1 MSEQVYTDVFDAEVV
16 LTDAVRA
23 VILTKH
29 PEVAGF
35 IENIG
40 DVLLTPDELRR
51 SIRDERQV
59 LYYRYE
65 ENVLSGKWVVV
76 VVKRIDR
83 NFVSTIYATDRIK
96 SGEVIW
102 TK

>member
-16 LTDAVRA
+16 LTDTVRA

-29 PEVAGF
+29 PEVAEF

-40 DVLLTPDELRR
+40 EVLLTPDEVRR

-65 ENVLSGKWVVV
+65 EVVLSGKWVVV

-83 NFVSTIYATDRIK
+83 NFVSTVYATDRIK

>member
-16 LTDAVRA
+16 LTDTVRT
-23 VILTKH
+23 VIMTKH
-29 PEVAGF
+29 PEVADF
-35 IENIG
+35 IDHIS
-40 DVLLTPDELRR
+40 DVLRTPDEVRQ

-65 ENVLSGKWVVV
+65 EDVLSGKRVVV

-83 NFVSTIYATDRIK
+83 NFVSTVYATDRIK

>member
-16 LTDAVRA
+16 LTNDVRA

-29 PEVAGF
+29 PEVEDF

-40 DVLLTPDELRR
+40 DVLLTPDEVRR

-83 NFVSTIYATDRIK
+83 NFVSTIYATDSIK